1 MSEDRTTCPDC
12 GAKIVTRT
20 TRRGDKLLKRER
32 HCKAGCGYEDFAIVK
47 PAEIVEVVCTHRATT
62 HKANAQG

>member
-1 MSEDRTTCPDC
+1 MTTCPDC

-32 HCKAGCGYEDFAIVK
+32 RCKAGCGYEDVATVR
-47 PAEIVEVVCTHRATT
+47 PAEIIDIVCTHRGIA
-62 HKANAQG
+62 HAPASQG